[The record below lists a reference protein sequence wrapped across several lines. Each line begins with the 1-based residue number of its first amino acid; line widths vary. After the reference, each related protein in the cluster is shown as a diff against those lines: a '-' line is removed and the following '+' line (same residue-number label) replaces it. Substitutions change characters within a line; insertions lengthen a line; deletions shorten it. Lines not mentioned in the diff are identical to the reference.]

1 MTSIIIN
8 DESESYRSHFQN
20 EAIITHVQ
28 TALTYSESL
37 FSWASTWRP
46 MAVSVHQVHQN
57 PNDWLQSNRSENK
70 KEKNSPQMMSS
81 VQRATYGKRLI
92 LSRLLATMSWWASF
106 NFSTSTTL
114 CLLKMSIKSSKILKW
129 NVGVNI
135 FRRPCHLLPV
145 EVSKPVLS
153 QGWRYWYSRDLS
165 ISLLLPSN
173 ALKHSMGKWKD
184 KS

>member
-1 MTSIIIN
+1 MTKAKATVHIFKMKQSSLTCKRLWRTRSRCSAERRRDDPWQFLFIKSIRIQMI
-8 DESESYRSHFQN
+8 
-20 EAIITHVQ
+20 
-28 TALTYSESL
+28 L
-37 FSWASTWRP
+37 
-46 MAVSVHQVHQN
+46 
-57 PNDWLQSNRSENK
+57 LQSNRSENK